1 MTIGIIHLKRV
12 RWLLFTAYCLLIV
25 WYTIISRNS
34 GTPKADLRLLWSYRE
49 MLTGDPNWKK
59 DVHQNLQNI
68 AFFIPFG
75 ALLPA
80 KNWKTVLI
88 TAVMFSTVIEVIQYI
103 GGFGLAELDDVICNT
118 LGAMIGFWI
127 VMGLK
132 KVISKLTGEGMR
144 CE

>member
-1 MTIGIIHLKRV
+1 M
-12 RWLLFTAYCLLIV
+12 
-25 WYTIISRNS
+25 
-34 GTPKADLRLLWSYRE
+34 
-49 MLTGDPNWKK
+49 
-59 DVHQNLQNI
+59 
-68 AFFIPFG
+68 
-75 ALLPA
+75 
-80 KNWKTVLI
+80 I